1 MKSDKITAT
10 LSRSLVLKE
19 SEDRSII
26 KRNRV
31 IKKLMPMILTQM
43 MIGDVRILMRI
54 INYKA
59 KMLRLTRGGKFKG
72 AQ

>member
-26 KRNRV
+26 KKNRV